1 MMKKMIR
8 NLRSPVAGK
17 VLRTSL
23 KDNDKKMIRKLR
35 NPVAEKVPW
44 TSLKDKDKE
53 IIRKRPA
60 VKYLL

>member
-1 MMKKMIR
+1 M
-8 NLRSPVAGK
+8 RSPVAEK

-23 KDNDKKMIRKLR
+23 KDNNKKMIRKLR
-35 NPVAEKVPW
+35 SPVAEKVLR

-60 VKYLL
+60 VKYLF